1 VQVTELRSDLKSVE
15 VIPMKEPKKGPL
27 ETGDYVRI
35 RQGGATGIVETI
47 DKNKAIVAVGH
58 IRMTVA
64 LRDLSHAREPLDV
77 RSSVSIQSDTISQN
91 AEFDSKL
98 DIRGMNTED
107 AIKVLQDF
115 LDRALLTSTNNL
127 RIVHG
132 KGTGVLRNVVRRK
145 LQEYR
150 EVKRAYHPAE
160 DGGGDGVTV
169 VEF

>member
-1 VQVTELRSDLKSVE
+1 
-15 VIPMKEPKKGPL
+15 
-27 ETGDYVRI
+27 
-35 RQGGATGIVETI
+35 
-47 DKNKAIVAVGH
+47 
-58 IRMTVA
+58 
-64 LRDLSHAREPLDV
+64 
-77 RSSVSIQSDTISQN
+77 
-91 AEFDSKL
+91 
-98 DIRGMNTED
+98 MNTED

-115 LDRALLTSTNNL
+115 LDRALLTSTSNL